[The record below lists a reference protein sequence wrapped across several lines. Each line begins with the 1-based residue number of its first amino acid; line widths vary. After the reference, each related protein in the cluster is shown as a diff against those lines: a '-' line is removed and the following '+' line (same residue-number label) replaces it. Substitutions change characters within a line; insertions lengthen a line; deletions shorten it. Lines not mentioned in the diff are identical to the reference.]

1 MNIFKKKSYFSVSGT
16 EEKKKTEKN
25 KKSQEPSIPDGMW
38 IKCNTCKNII
48 YKKEVTEFKLCPNCG
63 AHFRMS
69 PAERIKIICDE
80 GSFKE
85 LDADM
90 STKNPMNYP
99 DYDKVIKKAKAKSGI
114 KEGVVTG
121 ECTIGGFKTVIAIMD
136 SHFMMGSMGSVVGEK
151 ITRAIEYSTE
161 NELPIII
168 FTTSGGARMQEGI
181 VSLMQMAKTSAA
193 IAKHDEAGLLYI
205 SVITNPTTGG
215 VTASFAMLGD
225 IIISEPGAILGF
237 AGRRVIENTINQK
250 LPEDFQSAE
259 FMLEK
264 GFVDDIVD
272 RKNLKNY
279 LSRVL
284 KLHGI

>member
-1 MNIFKKKSYFSVSGT
+1 MLFRSSGT

-151 ITRAIEYSTE
+151 I
-161 NELPIII
+161 
-168 FTTSGGARMQEGI
+168 
-181 VSLMQMAKTSAA
+181 
-193 IAKHDEAGLLYI
+193 
-205 SVITNPTTGG
+205 
-215 VTASFAMLGD
+215 
-225 IIISEPGAILGF
+225 
-237 AGRRVIENTINQK
+237 
-250 LPEDFQSAE
+250 
-259 FMLEK
+259 
-264 GFVDDIVD
+264 D
-272 RKNLKNY
+272 RK
-279 LSRVL
+279 SVV
-284 KLHGI
+284 